1 MREKSH
7 MTHQKFFKKIT
18 ILNPRYSFNFIGNKT
33 IFCGW
38 GSSSVAIHMC
48 SMHEALSLISS
59 NSKQQSNKRTIKKKS
74 LHAQSIF
81 IYLFPSSL
89 LDNVPDILEEQVISK
104 KPGKFFST
112 YFQKDILLW
121 LKMLSCYR
129 GAKLKLS
136 THLTILRT
144 DAQSEADLI
153 NLSIFS

>member
-1 MREKSH
+1 MLIFILYFSMREKSH

-81 IYLFPSSL
+81 ISL
-89 LDNVPDILEEQVISK
+89 ITIRQCARYIGRAND
-104 KPGKFFST
+104 
-112 YFQKDILLW
+112 FQKAREIF
-121 LKMLSCYR
+121 
-129 GAKLKLS
+129 LKLLS
-136 THLTILRT
+136 KRHFSLTQNVVMLQRGKT
-144 DAQSEADLI
+144 
-153 NLSIFS
+153 